1 MKRILACF
9 MLVAMLFGC
18 ASMTN
23 SKLAKK
29 GEAAYTLQLLHYADI
44 DGNEEIALASVD
56 EFSALVNAFS
66 NDKKYG
72 KATLVLSSGDNIIPG
87 QRFYSAEQ
95 SEIRALTGS
104 NEPGHFD
111 IALMNAFNTK
121 ASALGNHELD
131 ASPKEFLDALK
142 SESKNGVTFPGANF
156 PYLSSNIDFSTDED
170 TAKKIGENGE
180 DYAKLAGKLAAYT
193 VVTVNGEKIGIVGAT
208 TPLLGTITSIG
219 TMTMYPKEGLD
230 IPKLAAKIQESVD
243 ALTAK
248 GINKIILLAHMQ
260 QISIEKELAKNLHDV
275 DIIVAGGSNTRM
287 GDENDALFTGDKS
300 FVEDYPYITATV
312 DEKPIVVVN
321 VDGDYKYLGRLVVDF
336 DKNGELLLGN
346 LDKNISG
353 VWASIPSNVKKLNAK
368 PILSVV
374 TLQETM
380 QGIIK
385 KQYGNVIGYTSVYL
399 DGRRSQVR
407 TQETNLGNLSA
418 DANLWYANLM
428 GKEPVDVSLKNGG
441 GIRTEIGTAI
451 VPPGTND
458 VSKII
463 YAPPA
468 ESKENGTKK
477 GAVSEGNMRA
487 VLRFDNGLVTLSVTA
502 EELKMLLEHS
512 VAKVVEGA
520 TEGAFPQVAGMHL
533 VFDATKEAGNKLT
546 SLVIVDKAGK
556 VKDTVVENG
565 KIKGDAKRRFRLVTL
580 NFLAN
585 GGDDYPFDKLSDPQR
600 RNLYDGKGYGDAE
613 DYPDENLDKD
623 PGKNTSFSKT
633 GGEQDAIAE
642 YLQAFHSTPETA
654 YSQAETPREKDIRI
668 RY

>member
-1 MKRILACF
+1 MKKFLACLAIVVF
-9 MLVAMLFGC
+9 VFGC
-18 ASMTN
+18 TSVDMT
-23 SKLAKK
+23 KLVKD
-29 GEAAYTLQLLHYADI
+29 GETAYTLQLLHYADI
-44 DGNEEIALASVD
+44 DGNEEVALNSVD

-66 NDKKYG
+66 NDKKY
-72 KATLVLSSGDNIIPG
+72 ADSTLVVSSGDNIIPG
-87 QRFYSAEQ
+87 QRFYAAEQ
-95 SEIRALTGS
+95 KEIRALTGS

-142 SESKNGVTFPGANF
+142 SESKNGVTFPGAKF

-170 TAKKIGENGE
+170 TAKAMGENGL
-180 DYAKLAGKLAAYT
+180 DYSKLAGKLAAYT
-193 VVTVNGEKIGIVGAT
+193 VVTVNGEKIGIVGAS

-219 TMTMYPKEGLD
+219 GMTMYPKEGLD
-230 IPKLAAKIQESVD
+230 IPKLAEKIQESVD

-260 QISIEKELAKNLHDV
+260 QISIEKALATNLKDV

-287 GDENDALFTGDKS
+287 GDKTDLRFTGDKR
-300 FVEDYPYITATV
+300 FVEDYPYMTLTK

-336 DKNGELLLGN
+336 DANGELLLGK

-353 VWASIPSNVKKLNAK
+353 VWASIPENVKKLNAQ
-368 PILSVV
+368 PIPEVLK
-374 TLQETM
+374 LQKTM

-385 KQYGNVIGYTSVYL
+385 KQYGNVIGYTNVYL

-407 TQETNLGNLSA
+407 TQETNLGDLSA

-428 GKEPVDVSLKNGG
+428 GKEAVDVSFKNGG

-468 ESKENGTKK
+468 ASKENGTKK
-477 GAVSEGNMRA
+477 GAISEGNMRA
-487 VLRFDNGLVTLSVTA
+487 VLRFDNGLVTLSLTA
-502 EELKMLLEHS
+502 EELKMILEHGIAG
-512 VAKVVEGA
+512 VAPGE
-520 TEGAFPQVAGMHL
+520 TQGAFPQIAGMQM
-533 VFDATKEAGNKLT
+533 VFDASKKAGNRITK
-546 SLVIVDKAGK
+546 LVIVDKDGN
-556 VKDTVVENG
+556 VKDTVVEAGN
-565 KIKGDAKRRFRLVTL
+565 IKGDANRRFRLVTL

-585 GGDDYPFDKLSDPQR
+585 GGDDYPFEKLSNPQR
-600 RNLYDGKGYGDAE
+600 RNLYEGKGYGDAE
-613 DYPDENLDKD
+613 DYPDENLNKD
-623 PGKNTSFSKT
+623 PGKNSSFSKT

-642 YLQAFHSTPETA
+642 YLQAFHATPEKA
-654 YSQAETPREKDIRI
+654 YSKAETSKEEDVRI
-668 RY
+668 KY